1 MTHIRLMSDLHL
13 EFGPLALHGGVED
26 VLVLAGDIG
35 IFTDGIVWA
44 EKQSHELGIPVVMI
58 AGNHEFYQ
66 NTRHR
71 GHSIV
76 STLDALHETAAK
88 TSGCVT
94 FLERETATISGV
106 RFIGAT
112 LWTDFNL
119 FGNVA
124 RAKYAA
130 KQGMNDYRLIDS
142 SKAEEFHP
150 DVAER
155 EHMLSLA
162 YIKNELDKPFPGKT
176 VVMTHHAPSRRSIA
190 GRYARDEYSPAYASN
205 LDALVEKSGAALW
218 THGHVHFTFKYMVG
232 KTLVQTNPRGYY
244 GYELNPDFDPSL
256 TIDLNAM
263 AA

>member
-124 RAKYAA
+124 RGISCGTINFGHAFSGKRAA
-130 KQGMNDYRLIDS
+130 AVRSITAVGVYNY
-142 SKAEEFHP
+142 FT
-150 DVAER
+150 
-155 EHMLSLA
+155 
-162 YIKNELDKPFPGKT
+162 PGKAC
-176 VVMTHHAPSRRSIA
+176 VSRR
-190 GRYARDEYSPAYASN
+190 PAKHKAPGGIYKN
-205 LDALVEKSGAALW
+205 LDTKIECMNYEKAKDILRLFFQKKRNMK
-218 THGHVHFTFKYMVG
+218 HGK
-232 KTLVQTNPRGYY
+232 
-244 GYELNPDFDPSL
+244 
-256 TIDLNAM
+256 
-263 AA
+263 